1 MVCECA
7 LVLLGWIF
15 LLYLMYHLAI
25 IFYNLVYPFFIAT
38 PINLNKAA
46 GGKWAVITGSTDG
59 IGKAYAFELARRS
72 FSIVLISRTQ
82 SKLDAVKEELEKE
95 CGIEVKTIAFDFTS
109 GNINEYEKT
118 VLFLLRQLDIG
129 ILVNNVG
136 VSFSYPEVIYKA
148 EGGLQRLADVDIV
161 NTLPVT
167 LLSAAILPQMVERN
181 NGIIVNISSA
191 TAYSPLSL
199 LSVYSAS
206 KKYVTWF
213 SNILQK
219 EYAQTNIIIQT
230 VCPMLVTT
238 KMSKQ
243 ATLSMDTFNSVLQV
257 SRPSFFFVTAE
268 DFAKNAI
275 KTIGIVDETTGCFPH
290 QLQAEIIKNFPEWI
304 VVPYLSGKTKLV
316 RKKALAKMARNMKTT
331 S

>member
-238 KMSKQ
+238 KMSK
-243 ATLSMDTFNSVLQV
+243 V